1 MRDAFTRCV
10 ARSTFTVDAMRAVLR
25 EVA

>member
-10 ARSTFTVDAMRAVLR
+10 ARGTFTVAAVRAVLR
-25 EVA
+25 EAA